1 MYERV
6 VVFLREVRAELVKVN
21 WPSQQELVGS
31 TSVVIVLSIV
41 LAIFIGLVDFLLS
54 GLLSFLL
61 GS

>member
-41 LAIFIGLVDFLLS
+41 LAVFIGLVDFLLS